1 MPPSNSERAPAAT
14 PSVRPWL
21 KGLGIGLLAVAWAV
35 AAHFAS
41 AHPGPSGWGAALA
54 LAPVVT
60 ALVLGLW
67 SLPMRWLGVLGML
80 ALAGVLVALWPWLTG
95 RVALLFFLEQTG
107 VYLLMAVV
115 FGRTLWG
122 PDESLVT
129 QMARR
134 VHGGVLS
141 DKQFVYTRK
150 VTLTWTLFFMAMALG
165 SVLLFLL
172 APTAIWS
179 VFANLLGGPLIALMF
194 VAEFVW
200 RRVALPDE
208 ARATM
213 SDAIRAWKTHNA
225 EKAP

>member
-1 MPPSNSERAPAAT
+1 MPPSTTDPAPVAPAV
-14 PSVRPWL
+14 PPWL
-21 KGLGIGLLAVAWAV
+21 KGLGVGLVAVAWAV
-35 AAHFAS
+35 AAHVAS

-60 ALVLGLW
+60 AVVLALW
-67 SLPMRWLGVLGML
+67 SLPMRWLGALGVL
-80 ALAGVLVALWPWLTG
+80 ALVGLLVAVWPWLTG
-95 RVALLFFLEQTG
+95 RVALLFFVEQTG

-115 FGRTLWG
+115 FGRTLRG
-122 PDESLVT
+122 PGESLVT

-150 VTLTWTLFFMAMALG
+150 VTLTWCLFFMAMALG
-165 SVLLFLL
+165 SALLFVL
-172 APTAIWS
+172 APTAVWS

-194 VAEFVW
+194 VGEFVW

-213 SDAIRAWKTHNA
+213 ADAIRAWKTYNA

>member
-1 MPPSNSERAPAAT
+1 MPSPSTDRTPVAAPAV
-14 PSVRPWL
+14 PPWL
-21 KGLGIGLLAVAWAV
+21 KGVGVGLLAVVWAV

-54 LAPVVT
+54 LAPVVM
-60 ALVLGLW
+60 ACVLGLW
-67 SLPMRWLGVLGML
+67 SLPTRWLGALGL
-80 ALAGVLVALWPWLTG
+80 VALAGLLVGVWPWLTG
-95 RVALLFFLEQTG
+95 RVALLFFVEQTG

-115 FGRTLWG
+115 FGRTLRG
-122 PDESLVT
+122 PKESLVT

-150 VTLTWTLFFMAMALG
+150 VTLAWSVFFAAMALG

-172 APTAIWS
+172 APTPVWS
-179 VFANLLGGPLIALMF
+179 VFANLLGGPLIGLMF
-194 VAEFVW
+194 VGEFVL
-200 RRVALPDE
+200 RRLALPQE
-208 ARATM
+208 PRATM
-213 SDAIRAWKTHNA
+213 ADAIRAWKTHNA

>member
-1 MPPSNSERAPAAT
+1 MPPSTTEAAPVAT
-14 PSVRPWL
+14 PVVPPWL
-21 KGLGIGLLAVAWAV
+21 KGLGVGLLAVAWAV
-35 AAHFAS
+35 AAHVAS

-60 ALVLGLW
+60 AVVLGLW
-67 SLPMRWLGVLGML
+67 SLPMRWLGALGML
-80 ALAGVLVALWPWLTG
+80 AMAGLLVAVWPWLTG

-115 FGRTLWG
+115 FGRTLRG
-122 PDESLVT
+122 PGESLVT

-150 VTLTWTLFFMAMALG
+150 VTLTWCLFFLAMALS
-165 SVLLFLL
+165 SVLLFVL
-172 APTAIWS
+172 APTAVWS

-194 VAEFVW
+194 VGEFVW

-213 SDAIRAWKTHNA
+213 ADAIRAWKTYNA